1 MENRIDG
8 RRIHHLSAEVAKFH
22 CLDKSELIDNVS
34 RADNAR
40 VGSHKSVDICPNL
53 KFLGIES
60 RSNECSSVVTTA
72 TTQVGYLAGV
82 LIFGD
87 KSRHHCH
94 LACEIGKGLLYEFFG
109 KHQVGIVLAK
119 LSICLHILARI
130 EVHSAI
136 DDTSNNGARESFA
149 IAHHDV
155 AGAVG
160 EVLNERNAAEYV
172 AQFLEQ
178 RFHYATHFSLFL
190 GRDHS
195 RYHIFVTA
203 YYLFE
208 LLQILGIAL
217 RSQLCSIDEFIGDST
232 QCRYYHYHL
241 LVASFNYRFH
251 MLQTVYCSN
260 RCASKF

>member
-1 MENRIDG
+1 M
-8 RRIHHLSAEVAKFH
+8 LV
-22 CLDKSELIDNVS
+22 
-34 RADNAR
+34 
-40 VGSHKSVDICPNL
+40 
-53 KFLGIES
+53 
-60 RSNECSSVVTTA
+60 
-72 TTQVGYLAGV
+72 
-82 LIFGD
+82 FGD
-87 KSRHHCH
+87 KARHHSH
-94 LACEIGKGLLYEFFG
+94 LAGKVGKGLLYEFFG

-178 RFHYATHFSLFL
+178 RLHYATHLQLLL
-190 GRDHS
+190 GGHHS
-195 RYHIFVTA
+195 HYHILVA
-203 YYLFE
+203 AHYLFE
-208 LLQILGIAL
+208 LLQIFGIAL
-217 RSQLCSIDEFIGDST
+217 RSQLRSIDEFIGDST

-241 LVASFNYRFH
+241 LVASFYYRFH
-251 MLQTVYCSN
+251 MLQTIYCSN